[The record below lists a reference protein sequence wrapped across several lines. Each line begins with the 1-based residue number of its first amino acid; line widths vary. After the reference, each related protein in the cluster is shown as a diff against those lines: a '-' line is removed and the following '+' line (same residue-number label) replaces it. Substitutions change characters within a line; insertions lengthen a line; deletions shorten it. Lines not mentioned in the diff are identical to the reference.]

1 MLARPYS
8 LLIVD
13 DEQDVCDVLD
23 TVLADSFG
31 NDLNLVVTHSASEAL
46 DHLKKE
52 EFQIVLTDLN
62 MPDHSG
68 YDIGK
73 MAMDKDRSTQVIFI
87 TGHVQMSVAMT
98 CFRDGAAAMLTKP
111 LNLNSLLQ
119 VIRMSMER
127 LDSWSE
133 TFGRLPPD

>member
-8 LLIVD
+8 MLIID
-13 DEQDVCDVLD
+13 DEQDVCEVLD
-23 TVLADSFG
+23 TVLADHFG
-31 NDLNLVVTHSASEAL
+31 SDLNLVVTNSAREGL
-46 DHLKKE
+46 DHLKNE

-68 YDIGK
+68 YDVGK
-73 MAMDKDRSTQVIFI
+73 TAMDKDRSTQVVYI
-87 TGHVQMSVAMT
+87 TGHVQMAVAMT
-98 CFRDGAAAMLTKP
+98 CFRDGAAGMLTKP
-111 LNLNSLLQ
+111 INLNNMLKI
-119 VIRMSMER
+119 VRMCMER